1 MVGCL
6 VLNSHAIF
14 CVHSL
19 QQRPVTAAF
28 PVISKCGGRKPPLH
42 VLFVMVDFPAEIF
55 DQGFLHPGGNAR
67 RVDGDV
73 MFEAVFTN
81 VAEELL

>member
-1 MVGCL
+1 MRLGVQ
-6 VLNSHAIF
+6 VN
-14 CVHSL
+14 V
-19 QQRPVTAAF
+19 
-28 PVISKCGGRKPPLH
+28 
-42 VLFVMVDFPAEIF
+42 PAEIF
-55 DQGFLHPGGNAR
+55 DQGFLHSGGDAR